1 MKRIEIIIGL
11 LIFVFKLFF
20 DLENYEVGVLM
31 LSFLLSFKVKLF
43 DCFIVVFVVIKI
55 KL

>member
-20 DLENYEVGVLM
+20 DLENYEVGVNV
-31 LSFLLSFKVKLF
+31 SFLLSFKVKLF